1 MKIALAIEGGGMRGC
16 VAAGMA
22 AAISELGLLESFDA
36 VYGASAGSP
45 MTTPATDALGS
56 RLLAPPGG
64 GALRTDPLVRE
75 LSPHSHPLLGSLSL
89 SPQARSSA
97 PTCSPGKTTASG
109 AQSTTTTSAA
119 QALPLPLPLTLTLT
133 LFLTPPLI
141 LPLPLPLPPNPAP
154 YPYANPKQAER
165 GDVHAA
171 TRLAAQQ
178 YETAGRVAE
187 ARRATDS
194 ARQKTDTL
202 TFLHPAY

>member
-1 MKIALAIEGGGMRGC
+1 MAWRAARQQLEKLEGRGAWREALHSPYYDVPLVTRATATLRRLIAEAEASRCPAQLSQLLLSLVNRGF
-16 VAAGMA
+16 ANIGNPHNFAHPAHGA
-22 AAISELGLLESFDA
+22 PRAISEL
-36 VYGASAGSP
+36 
-45 MTTPATDALGS
+45 
-56 RLLAPPGG
+56 
-64 GALRTDPLVRE
+64 VRE
-75 LSPHSHPLLGSLSL
+75 VPGATLTLTLT
-89 SPQARSSA
+89 
-97 PTCSPGKTTASG
+97 PTPTPTP
-109 AQSTTTTSAA
+109 TLT
-119 QALPLPLPLTLTLT
+119 LTLTLT